1 MNVVVIG
8 CGHWGKNHVRVLD
21 GLGHLYGLC
30 DIEGR
35 GIARLKKG
43 HRLVWSLRYIDYN
56 YALED
61 PNIDAVIIATPSE
74 THCQIAIDALKAGKH
89 VLVEK
94 PMAMNTEDA
103 ENMRLMAEVN
113 DRVLMVGHILNYHPA
128 ITRLKQFIWDGEI
141 GDVQYIYSNR
151 LNIGRIRRNENVI
164 QSFAPHDISV
174 ILSIL
179 NTMPSNVR
187 VESGEFLSKGIPD
200 ITLMH
205 LDFPD
210 NIKAHIFVSWLH
222 PVKEQKLVIIG
233 DKGMVVFDPLS
244 DKALKVY
251 EHKIS
256 WEGQDDVA
264 TIKEAEYKIL
274 SWRADIEPLKNEL
287 NHFIEY
293 CEQGTR
299 PLTDGREGLNV
310 LKVMEMASEKDKI
323 KPFVVSGEHGGKIM
337 GKVKEF
343 EAGLHRNSLW
353 KLAGIFVHKSSYIDD
368 DVEIGEGTKIWHYSH
383 VQRGAIIGK
392 NCTLGQNVNIGPGVK
407 IGDNVKIQNNVSVYE
422 GVTIEKD
429 VFIGPSVV
437 FTNVKYRE
445 QFGRRDFTKTLVCI
459 GAKIGAN
466 STIICGVT
474 IGTCAFIG
482 AGSVVTK
489 DVKALDT
496 VYGNPARVK

>member
-1 MNVVVIG
+1 M
-8 CGHWGKNHVRVLD
+8 RVLVV
-21 GLGHLYGLC
+21 GLGVQGEKRRRIAGKEYVASVDPVKETADYRELSSVPLSSFDAALVC
-30 DIEGR
+30 IPDAPKIET
-35 GIARLKKG
+35 LTY
-43 HRLVWSLRYIDYN
+43 L
-56 YALED
+56 LE
-61 PNIDAVIIATPSE
+61 NA
-74 THCQIAIDALKAGKH
+74 KH

-103 ENMRLMAEVN
+103 EAMINAAKVSKKM
-113 DRVLMVGHILNYHPA
+113 LMVGHILNYHPA

-141 GDVQYIYSNR
+141 GNIQYIYSSR
-151 LNIGRIRRNENVI
+151 LNIGRIRRNENVT

-179 NTMPSNVR
+179 NTIPSNVR
-187 VESGEFLSKGIPD
+187 VESGEFLNKGIPD

-244 DKALKVY
+244 DEALKVY

-256 WEGQDDVA
+256 WEGHGDVA
-264 TIKEAEYKIL
+264 TIKEAKYTEL
-274 SWRADIEPLKNEL
+274 LWRADIEPLKNEL
-287 NHFIEY
+287 NHFIEC
-293 CEQGTR
+293 CEQGTK

-323 KPFVVSGEHGGKIM
+323 KPFVVSGEHGEEIM

-353 KLAGIFVHKSSYIDD
+353 KLAGIFVHKSSYIDE

-392 NCTLGQNVNIGPGVK
+392 NCTLGQNVNIGPGVR

-489 DVKALDT
+489 DIKALDT